1 MTMAITATTHQLHTR
16 LPRRLI
22 VAIASGAAALVA
34 LAILTPR
41 PDTASLAPGDVIDKF
56 ISARQM
62 GDIDTATK
70 LFQSDASFTDSAGN
84 TSRGM
89 DAAARLIERYNGFEA
104 GARQVT
110 GNEVVWT
117 EALPIRAPD
126 GLHFQQELMPE
137 LAGEVPYYAS
147 IQAMCAV
154 VTNGTIH
161 AVFALPAAE
170 TFVTG
175 RHCARDEGRNSNST
189 ALVVRSDELENM
201 RDIPDSVIHADQ
213 PVYTRSQP

>member
-1 MTMAITATTHQLHTR
+1 
-16 LPRRLI
+16 
-22 VAIASGAAALVA
+22 
-34 LAILTPR
+34 
-41 PDTASLAPGDVIDKF
+41 
-56 ISARQM
+56 M

-89 DAAARLIERYNGFEA
+89 DAAARLIERYSGFEA

-117 EALPIRAPD
+117 EALPIRTPD

-137 LAGEVPYYAS
+137 LAAEVPYYAS

-161 AVFALPAAE
+161 SVMALPPDR
-170 TFVTG
+170 TFSPNRQCDG
-175 RHCARDEGRNSNST
+175 G
-189 ALVVRSDELENM
+189 
-201 RDIPDSVIHADQ
+201 
-213 PVYTRSQP
+213 